1 MRDRFRPHSEQLDTD
16 NDNLIQIDV
25 PPTPIQ
31 LTLTIEDRVISESF
45 MWDVDTTN
53 DTDIHLYTHYLLKDL
68 LLENRETVDRMTFEG
83 KAFTS
88 VGMHE

>member
-1 MRDRFRPHSEQLDTD
+1 LRSLDDYYLVFMRDRFRPHSEQLDTD
-16 NDNLIQIDV
+16 TDNLIQID
-25 PPTPIQ
+25 

-83 KAFTS
+83 
-88 VGMHE
+88 MHE